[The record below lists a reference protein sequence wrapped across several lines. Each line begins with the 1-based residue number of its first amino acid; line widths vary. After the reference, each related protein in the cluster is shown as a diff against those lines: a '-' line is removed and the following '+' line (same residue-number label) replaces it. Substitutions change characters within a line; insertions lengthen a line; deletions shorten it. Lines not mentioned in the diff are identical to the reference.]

1 MCSGSERAHWLF
13 LLGQSLGSGIQLG
26 FPRLEFYLSGASK
39 RQQMHR
45 GLIVW
50 VKVLLKSWIM
60 ETKLK
65 SVCKER
71 RGQVT
76 WEK

>member
-13 LLGQSLGSGIQLG
+13 LLGQSLGSGIQSG
-26 FPRLEFYLSGASK
+26 FPRLEFYLSGARK

-45 GLIVW
+45 GLIV
-50 VKVLLKSWIM
+50 LLKSWIM
-60 ETKLK
+60 EPKLK
-65 SVCKER
+65 SVCKKR